1 MSNKKIAKIVGIVV
15 ATLLI
20 TLTLC
25 LTIGCKGVI
34 ITIGTI
40 CAILVSM
47 FLGAVSAICAEVA
60 LDGREERFNDK
71 KQKSSND
78 NDGRIQERCS

>member
-1 MSNKKIAKIVGIVV
+1 MKTRYISTALGIVV

-20 TLTLC
+20 ALTLC

-78 NDGRIQERCS
+78 NDGRIQERCP